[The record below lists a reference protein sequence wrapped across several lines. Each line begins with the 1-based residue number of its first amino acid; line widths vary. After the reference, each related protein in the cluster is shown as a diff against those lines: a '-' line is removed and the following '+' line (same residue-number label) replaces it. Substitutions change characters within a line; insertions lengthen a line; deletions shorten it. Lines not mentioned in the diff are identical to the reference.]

1 MKRILIK
8 AVKPHRQKILTEG
21 GEEMR
26 LQQWANRKAAG
37 ALRGAGGD
45 TSGEQFTQSR
55 DKLMR
60 EALMNPEEHGIKFV
74 GGAPVMF
81 DDMQQPEA
89 EEPMDDPAFDEEMG
103 EDKSFE
109 LAEKHGGEPAM
120 PDKSLFDEQGNLA
133 TSMPGAETPK
143 PEDDDDDDEP
153 SFLDFYKKSFQ
164 KAVRSRVVSFK
175 DAWSVLKNEEAKR
188 MREEKIRQ
196 NTGDPNWTHETYL
209 ENINPP
215 TPVPTCEICNQKLAD
230 TRVSR
235 GGRLI
240 DTCEDCY
247 YTLPPN

>member
-1 MKRILIK
+1 MNQRGYDMKRILIK
-8 AVKPHRQKILTEG
+8 AVKPHRQKIMTES
-21 GEEMR
+21 GEEMK

-81 DDMQQPEA
+81 DDMQ
-89 EEPMDDPAFDEEMG
+89 PMDDMQGEAEADFALREE
-103 EDKSFE
+103 E
-109 LAEKHGGEPAM
+109 LAQANKEGTIPNESQSDIDS
-120 PDKSLFDEQGNLA
+120 DKASFANLLDSQGNLA

-164 KAVRSRVVSFK
+164 KAVRSRVASFK
-175 DAWSVLKNEEAKR
+175 DAWSVLKQR
-188 MREEKIRQ
+188 
-196 NTGDPNWTHETYL
+196 
-209 ENINPP
+209 
-215 TPVPTCEICNQKLAD
+215 
-230 TRVSR
+230 
-235 GGRLI
+235 
-240 DTCEDCY
+240 
-247 YTLPPN
+247 

>member
-1 MKRILIK
+1 MSKILIK

-26 LQQWANRKAAG
+26 LQQWANRQDAG

-74 GGAPVMF
+74 GGKPVMF

-89 EEPMDDPAFDEEMG
+89 EEPMSEPMETESA
-103 EDKSFE
+103 
-109 LAEKHGGEPAM
+109 PAM
-120 PDKSLFDEQGNLA
+120 PDESLFDEQGNLA

-143 PEDDDDDDEP
+143 PEDDDDEP

-164 KAVRSRVVSFK
+164 KAVRSRVASFR
-175 DAWSVLKNEEAKR
+175 DAWSVLK
-188 MREEKIRQ
+188 Q
-196 NTGDPNWTHETYL
+196 
-209 ENINPP
+209 
-215 TPVPTCEICNQKLAD
+215 Q
-230 TRVSR
+230 
-235 GGRLI
+235 
-240 DTCEDCY
+240 
-247 YTLPPN
+247 